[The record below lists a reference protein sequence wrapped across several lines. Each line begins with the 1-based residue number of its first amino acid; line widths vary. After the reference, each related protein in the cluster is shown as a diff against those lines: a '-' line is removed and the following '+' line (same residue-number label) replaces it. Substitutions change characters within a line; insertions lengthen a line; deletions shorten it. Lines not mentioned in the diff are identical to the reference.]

1 MVDSVV
7 SHLLWGTGINPLGLN
22 VTTDQSQNAGDGTI
36 LWPVNLEIP
45 VVGLSPGDDG
55 RAVVTVVLC
64 VGATDGTIAQPQQF
78 RMAVTVPESNPE
90 AVGAAQVT
98 VRTRPEGERVAVGIR
113 DELSGAT
120 STVLVSMTPSS

>member
-1 MVDSVV
+1 M
-7 SHLLWGTGINPLGLN
+7 
-22 VTTDQSQNAGDGTI
+22 

-45 VVGLSPGDDG
+45 VIGLSAGNDG

-64 VGATDGTIAQPQQF
+64 VAASDGTIAQPQQL
-78 RMAVTVPESNPE
+78 RLALTVPESNPE

-98 VRTRPEGERVAVGIR
+98 LRTRPEGEKLAVGIR

-120 STVLVSMTPSS
+120 STVLVEISPGP